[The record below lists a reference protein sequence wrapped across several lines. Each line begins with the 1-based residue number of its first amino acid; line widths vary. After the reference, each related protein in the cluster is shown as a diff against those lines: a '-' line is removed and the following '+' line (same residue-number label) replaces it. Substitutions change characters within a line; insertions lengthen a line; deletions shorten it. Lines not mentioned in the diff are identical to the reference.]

1 VKRLAL
7 ASGALLGA
15 LGWVRSASAETLD
28 IEAVSK
34 LAIQSGPELRAARE
48 HAEAA
53 HAQSR
58 SAGGRL
64 LPSVHVSDEWQRW
77 TRPFQA
83 TFQLPGMPGME
94 APPPAHFQVRDRYT
108 NTFTVAGRQP
118 LLGLLHGTHEYESA
132 GINADAARAGV
143 KVGEAD
149 TREMVRLEYLRLFQ
163 AKARSDIAR
172 ASEQELAQ
180 EVTETQARVKAGT
193 QTNADLLRIQ
203 VAAASARQDG
213 IVAEAD
219 ATVHRAN
226 LLSAIGR
233 SPDDT
238 TTQFQPPAALLA
250 EVDVPVP
257 AATDALARR
266 EEVKQA
272 RLRADAADHEQ
283 TARTFALLPEVD
295 LEAAYSHVSG
305 QAFAP
310 IDSAFVGIKA
320 DWNIWEWGAS
330 YNAKEAASAE
340 ARAAAADVE
349 ATRRRVLTEVTSAK
363 AELVAAANAVALA
376 NQTIASAQE
385 AYRVTE
391 AQVRAGTGTT
401 TDLLNAESALTQARL
416 QLENARYAQAAVR
429 VQLERAMGGR

>member
-7 ASGALLGA
+7 ASGALAGA
-15 LGWVRSASAETLD
+15 LGWVCSASAETLD
-28 IEAVSK
+28 IEAVSR

-53 HAQSR
+53 HAQSK

-64 LPSVHVSDEWQRW
+64 LPSVHVTDEYQHWD
-77 TRPFQA
+77 RPF
-83 TFQLPGMPGME
+83 TIGFPGFGVFV
-94 APPPAHFQVRDRYT
+94 ARKQDT
-108 NTFTVAGRQP
+108 NTFVVAGRQP
-118 LLGLLHGTHEYESA
+118 LLGLLRGAHEY
-132 GINADAARAGV
+132 DAAGSSAEAAKASV

-149 TREMVRLEYLRLFQ
+149 TRQMVELEYLRLFQ
-163 AKARSDIAR
+163 AKARMDIAH
-172 ASEQELAQ
+172 AAEQELTQ

-203 VAAASARQDG
+203 VAAAGARQEG
-213 IVAEAD
+213 IVADAE

-233 SPDDT
+233 PPEDT
-238 TTQFQPPAALLA
+238 TTEFLPPTALLA
-250 EVDVPVP
+250 RVDVPVP
-257 AATDALARR
+257 AGADALARR
-266 EEVKQA
+266 PELKQA
-272 RLRADAADHEQ
+272 KLRAEAADHEES
-283 TARTFALLPEVD
+283 ARTFALLPEVD
-295 LEAAYSHVSG
+295 LEAAYQRVNG
-305 QAFAP
+305 QVFAQES
-310 IDSAFVGIKA
+310 SAFVGIKA
-320 DWNIWEWGAS
+320 DWAIWEWGSS
-330 YNAKEAASAE
+330 YNAKQAAAAE

-349 ATRRRVLTEVTSAK
+349 ATRRRVLTEVTAAK

-376 NQTIASAQE
+376 NQTIASAEE
-385 AYRVTE
+385 AYRVTA

-429 VQLERAMGGR
+429 VELEHAMGGR

>member
-7 ASGALLGA
+7 ASGALAGA
-15 LGWVRSASAETLD
+15 LGWVCSASAETLD
-28 IEAVSK
+28 IESVSRLAVTSV
-34 LAIQSGPELRAARE
+34 PELRAARE

-53 HAQSR
+53 RAESK

-64 LPSVHVSDEWQRW
+64 LPSLHVSDEVQEWKD
-77 TRPFQA
+77 PFIISFGGAKFQA
-83 TFQLPGMPGME
+83 
-94 APPPAHFQVRDRYT
+94 RDRFA

-132 GINADAARAGV
+132 GANADAARAGV

-149 TREMVRLEYLRLFQ
+149 VRENVQLEYLRLFQ
-163 AKARSDIAR
+163 AKARGDIAH
-172 ASEQELAQ
+172 ASEQELTQ
-180 EVTETQARVKAGT
+180 EVTETQARLKAGT

-203 VAAASARQDG
+203 VAAASARQEG
-213 IVAEAD
+213 IVADAE

-233 SPDDT
+233 SPEDASVD
-238 TTQFQPPAALLA
+238 FQPPTALLA
-250 EVDVPVP
+250 QAEVVQS

-266 EEVKQA
+266 PEIKQA
-272 RLRADAADHEQ
+272 KLRAEAAGHAES
-283 TARTFALLPEVD
+283 ARGWALLPDVD
-295 LEAAYSHVSG
+295 LEAAYLRVDG
-305 QAFAP
+305 QVFAP
-310 IDSAFVGIKA
+310 HDSGFVGIKA

-330 YNAKEAASAE
+330 YSAKQAASAE

-349 ATRRRVLTEVTSAK
+349 ATRRRVLTEVTSAR
-363 AELVAAANAVALA
+363 AQLVAAASAVALA

-385 AYRVTE
+385 AYRVTA
-391 AQVRAGTGTT
+391 AQVRAGSGTT

-416 QLENARYAQAAVR
+416 QLENARYSQAAVR
-429 VQLERAMGGR
+429 VQLEHAMGGR